1 MRKVAANRKFL
12 GFYFIPLPVIFIQ
25 ENEFDSCPCVHCN
38 WQYVETVTSEIL
50 LSDAFDAA

>member
-1 MRKVAANRKFL
+1 MRKVAANSKLL
-12 GFYFIPLPVIFIQ
+12 GFYFIPLPAIFIQ

-38 WQYVETVTSEIL
+38 WHYVETVTSEIL